1 MIRHFG
7 YKQIYSPPKE
17 NKLADNLE
25 AIAKVPCPLKIDHL
39 SKETRGCVTL
49 CGLAIYMKKYLLRQ
63 KRRIME
69 NWNISFTMQK
79 YNLQKIL

>member
-63 KRRIME
+63 KK
-69 NWNISFTMQK
+69 NYGKLKHFFHHA
-79 YNLQKIL
+79 KI